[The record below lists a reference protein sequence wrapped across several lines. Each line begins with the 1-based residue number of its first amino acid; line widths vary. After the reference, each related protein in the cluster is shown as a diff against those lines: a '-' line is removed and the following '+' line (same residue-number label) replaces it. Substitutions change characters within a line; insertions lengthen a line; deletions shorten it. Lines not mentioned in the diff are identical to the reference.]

1 MHSIKK
7 TKISCTRWNRK
18 YQIFNFYPREAP
30 VEFFLISSTKFF
42 LKASRIFNQL
52 STYTGPLHENFSYT
66 YKPIFSESF
75 SKEKPTCTSQRKI
88 LSTYT
93 NFIQL
98 IKKPSLALI
107 RKMT

>member
-98 IKKPSLALI
+98 IKTI
-107 RKMT
+107 R